1 MEAISKSAESGTEEV
16 SNKELKPWQKG
27 FELDY
32 LKELEKRFNSY
43 NEYAQHELSKFKKN
57 KFSFGNIFKPIIE
70 REYSRINTWM

>member
-32 LKELEKRFNSY
+32 LKELEKRFIPLY
-43 NEYAQHELSKFKKN
+43 IVY
-57 KFSFGNIFKPIIE
+57 
-70 REYSRINTWM
+70 